1 MAPAREIETLFLRC
15 CSDESR
21 RTRHL
26 LSAKGQQVD
35 NSKKNKKIWEN
46 FLTSFESLLC
56 KQLRNICRRALSLTT
71 TTVHRSSPFCSFVFL
86 CVCRPCAGWH
96 WIARHWLY
104 LYCSTAPVWGLRVV
118 AGEIKSDTSIY
129 MGRPLPL
136 LCPGRTAMLVKYSD
150 MVSIQSNVGG
160 PSFLSNQAQHDWIGP
175 IGQRGFLFL
184 FSYRVSLLV
193 GRLVPGESHTSK

>member
-1 MAPAREIETLFLRC
+1 
-15 CSDESR
+15 
-21 RTRHL
+21 
-26 LSAKGQQVD
+26 
-35 NSKKNKKIWEN
+35 
-46 FLTSFESLLC
+46 
-56 KQLRNICRRALSLTT
+56 
-71 TTVHRSSPFCSFVFL
+71 
-86 CVCRPCAGWH
+86 
-96 WIARHWLY
+96 
-104 LYCSTAPVWGLRVV
+104 
-118 AGEIKSDTSIY
+118 